1 MNVEQA
7 RSEEGKMFIFTAPSG
22 AGKTT
27 IVRHVLQKFP
37 FLGFSVSA
45 TTRTKRENEQDGR
58 DYYFLSKDQF
68 DQKIRESAFAEWE
81 EVYTGLFYGTL
92 HSEIERVWQQGRH
105 LLFDI
110 DVQGALRLKQMYG
123 HRCMSIFIK
132 PPSIEVLIER
142 LTARNTETPE
152 NLAKRIAKMQEEIQF
167 ENQFDMV
174 LVNDILPIACT
185 EAEHIVQTFVFG
197 LDQA

>member
-1 MNVEQA
+1 MT
-7 RSEEGKMFIFTAPSG
+7 RDKGKMFIFTAPSG

-27 IVRHVLQKFP
+27 IVQHVLQKFP

-45 TTRTKRENEQDGR
+45 TTRTKREKELDGR
-58 DYYFLSKDQF
+58 DYYFLSKEEF
-68 DQKIRESAFAEWE
+68 DRKISEGAFAEWE

-92 HSEIERVWQQGRH
+92 HKEIERVWQEGRH
-105 LLFDI
+105 LVFDI
-110 DVQGALRLKQMYG
+110 DVQGALRLKKLFG
-123 HRCMSIFIK
+123 HRCMSIFVK
-132 PPSIEVLIER
+132 PPSTEVLVQR

-152 NLAKRIAKMQEEIQF
+152 NLAKRIAKMKEENQF
-167 ENQFDMV
+167 ENHFDMV

-197 LDQA
+197 IDQS